1 MSNYHAVYDA
11 AFRVLDCDLAS
22 RIQTA
27 LSDIVHANSRPSV
40 LHRPQLYLDGN
51 AWCALYGENIQEGVC
66 AFGFSPEEAMRNF
79 DVAWFQK
86 LALVAAVNEKGGG

>member
-1 MSNYHAVYDA
+1 MSETYQAVYDA
-11 AFRVLDCDLAS
+11 AFRVLDCDLPS
-22 RIQTA
+22 RVQTT
-27 LSDIVHANSRPSV
+27 LSDLLAMHERPSV
-40 LHRPQLYLDGN
+40 LHRPRLYLDGD

-86 LALVAAVNEKGGG
+86 LTPKGASQ